1 MSTLK
6 KWRVRSKSYG
16 LALAIGFA
24 TMFISGTAFSQDPAT
39 DKKGAA
45 KKDAKKM
52 QQGTLKEAKV
62 IARIV
67 TSVEEVGP
75 MKIRL
80 NVLNPTGKTVRISVL
95 NNQNQAVF
103 QDGFRDKEYNKV
115 LNFSTAIPGR
125 YSLLV
130 AGRKSADLRRFEI
143 EEQEKRD
150 MKPADLEKLHNADV
164 KATIYKASPT
174 KMMLHLVN
182 ATGKPVEYIFR
193 NSAQEVIQRGYVKEE
208 KFSKAFDMSGVS
220 DGKYTVEVKYQTDKV
235 TARTFDMGTIY
246 ERSFSWVDKRGRP
259 VKPND

>member
-1 MSTLK
+1 M
-6 KWRVRSKSYG
+6 RPA
-16 LALAIGFA
+16 AL
-24 TMFISGTAFSQDPAT
+24 
-39 DKKGAA
+39 
-45 KKDAKKM
+45 
-52 QQGTLKEAKV
+52 E
-62 IARIV
+62 
-67 TSVEEVGP
+67 
-75 MKIRL
+75 
-80 NVLNPTGKTVRISVL
+80 
-95 NNQNQAVF
+95 NQN
-103 QDGFRDKEYNKV
+103 N
-115 LNFSTAIPGR
+115 S
-125 YSLLV
+125 
-130 AGRKSADLRRFEI
+130 
-143 EEQEKRD
+143 
-150 MKPADLEKLHNADV
+150 DV